1 MKVGD
6 LITSSGCGGAHLIV
20 GETATHFLVS
30 FTNHWRALNNN
41 YVDKEWIFRD
51 FEVISESRR

>member
-20 GETATHFLVS
+20 GETATHFLVC

>member
-6 LITSSGCGGAHLIV
+6 LITSRGCGGSHLIV
-20 GETATHFLVS
+20 DETARHFLVW
-30 FTNHWRALNNN
+30 FNNHWKPLNND

-51 FEVISESRR
+51 FEVIG